1 MNNSDKW
8 KPKAKRSYAH
18 PRIQIFGILWEYIAP
33 WLSYQLGAIRFRL
46 GALDGLQIPPDTK
59 LDNTMVNWLIARKR
73 AIENGTRHP
82 DLWEVDYQIQRR
94 KHKIP
99 LVALQAIH
107 EFMCK
112 KQGVTQ

>member
-1 MNNSDKW
+1 
-8 KPKAKRSYAH
+8 
-18 PRIQIFGILWEYIAP
+18 
-33 WLSYQLGAIRFRL
+33 
-46 GALDGLQIPPDTK
+46 
-59 LDNTMVNWLIARKR
+59 MVNWLIARKR

-94 KHKIP
+94 KHKLP